1 MGVGRQRK
9 PGHPSTTTCITV
21 NIPTFN
27 QIGHAMER
35 VARITA
41 ILIAATMAAAMVTIR
56 AIENLSTLTA
66 NLTRRPLRTLID
78 LVPAVPA
85 KPNYPHYLPAVPILT
100 GAELMALWGA
110 EFVDEPAPV
119 RPVAR
124 RKPAKATKVAVGA

>member
-1 MGVGRQRK
+1 
-9 PGHPSTTTCITV
+9 
-21 NIPTFN
+21 
-27 QIGHAMER
+27 MER

-66 NLTRRPLRTLID
+66 NLTSRPLRTLID
-78 LVPAVPA
+78 LVPAVPAVPA

-124 RKPAKATKVAVGA
+124 RRPAKATKVALGA